1 MRSVTDDLENWRI
14 ERASEAVETYV
25 ERLSNWYVRRSR
37 RRFWKSEDDHDK
49 QDAYNTLYAC
59 LTTLSRLLAPVM
71 PFISEEIY
79 TNLVGRHVTGA
90 PDSVHLADWPTAD
103 ESVIDDALALR
114 TNLAMRLASLGRSA
128 RSAAR
133 IKVRQP
139 LSALIVELNSPQERE
154 ALPMIADQLKEELN
168 VRDVRD
174 TSESDSLMA
183 YRLRPNLPALG
194 PKYGR
199 QVNEIRNLLNE
210 ADAAVVAA
218 TVRASGI
225 VNLGEFELNPDEIL
239 VDNIAAEGYAVESD
253 GTYTV
258 GIATEVT
265 PELRAEGYVRDIAH
279 IVQNMRKNAGLEISD
294 RIHLTINAPEGS
306 DVATAIANHTD
317 YIASETLAIGI
328 NGEIA
333 DEVAR
338 DRHSV
343 DGVEVEIALAKSP
356 V

>member
-1 MRSVTDDLENWRI
+1 M
-14 ERASEAVETYV
+14 
-25 ERLSNWYVRRSR
+25 
-37 RRFWKSEDDHDK
+37 
-49 QDAYNTLYAC
+49 
-59 LTTLSRLLAPVM
+59 
-71 PFISEEIY
+71 
-79 TNLVGRHVTGA
+79 
-90 PDSVHLADWPTAD
+90 
-103 ESVIDDALALR
+103 
-114 TNLAMRLASLGRSA
+114 
-128 RSAAR
+128 
-133 IKVRQP
+133 
-139 LSALIVELNSPQERE
+139 
-154 ALPMIADQLKEELN
+154 
-168 VRDVRD
+168 
-174 TSESDSLMA
+174 
-183 YRLRPNLPALG
+183 
-194 PKYGR
+194 
-199 QVNEIRNLLNE
+199 NEIRNLLNE

-218 TVRASGI
+218 TVRSNGI

-239 VDNIAAEGYAVESD
+239 VDNVAAEGYAVESD

-258 GIATEVT
+258 GIATEVS

-317 YIASETLAIGI
+317 YIANETLAIGI

-343 DGVEVEIALAKSP
+343 DGVEVEIALAKST

>member
-1 MRSVTDDLENWRI
+1 
-14 ERASEAVETYV
+14 
-25 ERLSNWYVRRSR
+25 
-37 RRFWKSEDDHDK
+37 
-49 QDAYNTLYAC
+49 
-59 LTTLSRLLAPVM
+59 
-71 PFISEEIY
+71 
-79 TNLVGRHVTGA
+79 
-90 PDSVHLADWPTAD
+90 
-103 ESVIDDALALR
+103 
-114 TNLAMRLASLGRSA
+114 MRLASLGRSS
-128 RSAAR
+128 RSAAG

-139 LSALIVELNSPQERE
+139 LNALIVELNSPQERE
-154 ALPMIADQLKEELN
+154 ALPMIANQLKDELN

-199 QVNEIRNLLNE
+199 RVNEIRGLLSE
-210 ADAAVVAA
+210 ADASAVAA
-218 TVRASGI
+218 SVRVSEN
-225 VNLGEFELNPDEIL
+225 VELGDFELTPDEIL

-294 RIHLTINAPEGS
+294 RIQLAIDAPEGS
-306 DVATAIANHTD
+306 EIASAIADHAD
-317 YIASETLAIGI
+317 YIANETLAVGI
-328 NGEIA
+328 NGGID

-338 DRHSV
+338 DRHSL
-343 DGVEVEIALAKSP
+343 DGVEVEIGLAK